1 MFIVMLLHKSLF
13 FRNLIK
19 LVLVYIRVVLD
30 HFLQTVTE
38 YKEYKEFCLYLL
50 QLLQTL
56 FKINIAKETSV
67 SNCLFTWG
75 QLEYFSLNE
84 KLLILLLHK
93 QIYTDDRS

>member
-1 MFIVMLLHKSLF
+1 MFRVMLLRKSLF

-56 FKINIAKETSV
+56 FKDKH
-67 SNCLFTWG
+67 C
-75 QLEYFSLNE
+75 
-84 KLLILLLHK
+84 
-93 QIYTDDRS
+93 